1 MTASVM
7 IKSVRES
14 RPRGLRTALPLLAVV
29 SFTVVPSARGQTLA
43 ELQAQLDALQAQV
56 EALEARPAVNDSL
69 REKLERSPVI
79 TLDQRGF
86 RLASPERT
94 ETRVVTG
101 PDGEAFDQVV
111 TVEEGDAYKFRLGT
125 LLQPQGR
132 FFIETPDDTST
143 FLMRRARLIADGTVA
158 RNFDFNFQVDLLSSG
173 LWVTNTPP
181 ANTVTVQD
189 AWINGRISEALQLR
203 IGKMKSP
210 IGIERWQSAN
220 ARWFTDLITTTYL
233 APNRSIGAMLHGNV
247 YGGVAQYWA
256 SLINGEPDGGSSD
269 LSAGGQNT
277 KEFQGR
283 LALTPFAR
291 TDWEPLKELTV
302 GAGVTYAP
310 QLNGLG
316 RYGTANQQQFFT
328 YNSGTINA
336 TLADPGEQVRFVPN
350 LTYFWGPLGL
360 YAEAAWS
367 TVGLNGSTTTRTTNS
382 VARVTRV
389 RNSAGA
395 TVGTFNT
402 TSSTVTTNTSNY
414 DDTFTNFAWQV
425 AASYMLTGEKNSFR
439 AIRPNRPFSPSTGG
453 WGALQLAARAG
464 QLTVDSG
471 IFPLYSNPDIWSR
484 QSTTFGASLNWILN
498 ENLKLTLQY
507 DYTSF
512 LGGAPDGG
520 NAPDNNAIT
529 TQVQLSF

>member
-1 MTASVM
+1 V
-7 IKSVRES
+7 I
-14 RPRGLRTALPLLAVV
+14 LPLVAGLV
-29 SFTVVPSARGQTLA
+29 SAIITPSARSQSLA
-43 ELQAQLDALQAQV
+43 ELKAQLDTLQSKVA
-56 EALEARPAVNDSL
+56 ALEARPAINDTL
-69 REKLERSPVI
+69 RAKLENQPVI

-86 RLASPERT
+86 RMASPERT

-111 TVEEGDAYKFRLGT
+111 TLEEGEAYKFRLGT

-132 FFIETPDDTST
+132 FFVETPDDTST

-173 LWVTNTPP
+173 LWVTNTAP

-189 AWINGRISEALQLR
+189 AWINAKAWDWLQLR
-203 IGKMKSP
+203 VGKMKSP

-256 SLINGEPDGGSSD
+256 SLVNGEPDGGSSD
-269 LSAGGQNT
+269 FSAGGQNT

-291 TDWEPLKELTV
+291 TEWEPLKELTV

-336 TLADPGEQVRFVPN
+336 TLANPGEQVRFVPN
-350 LTYFWGPLGL
+350 LTYFWGPFGL

-367 TVGLNGSTTTRTTNS
+367 TVGVNGATTQKVSKSTS
-382 VARVTRV
+382 VKDK
-389 RNSAGA
+389 NGK
-395 TVGTFNT
+395 TVGTFST
-402 TSSTVTTNTSNY
+402 TSTVTNNSTTTEN
-414 DDTFTNFAWQV
+414 FTNFAWQV

-439 AIRPNRPFSPSTGG
+439 AIKPKRPFNPSTGA
-453 WGALQLAARAG
+453 WGALQVAVRAG
-464 QLTVDSG
+464 QLSVDDG
-471 IFPLYSNPDIWSR
+471 IFAAGYSDPSIWSR
-484 QSTTFGASLNWILN
+484 ESTTVGAALNWILN
-498 ENLKLTLQY
+498 ENVKLTLQY

>member
-1 MTASVM
+1 MTISVM
-7 IKSVRES
+7 IQSVRGS
-14 RPRGLRTALPLLAVV
+14 LPRGSRAVLPIVAGLVSVIVAPGARAQSLAD
-29 SFTVVPSARGQTLA
+29 LK
-43 ELQAQLDALQAQV
+43 AQLDALQEKVA
-56 EALEARPAVNDSL
+56 ALEARPAVNEAL
-69 REKLERSPVI
+69 RSKLENSPVI

-86 RLASPERT
+86 RMASPERT
-94 ETRVVTG
+94 ETRIVTG
-101 PDGEAFDQVV
+101 PDGQSYDQVV
-111 TVEEGDAYKFRLGT
+111 TLEEGDAYKFRLGT

-132 FFIETPDDTST
+132 FFIESPDDTST

-173 LWVTNTPP
+173 LWVTNTAPG
-181 ANTVTVQD
+181 NTVTVQD
-189 AWINGRISEALQLR
+189 AWINAKGWDWLQLR

-256 SLINGEPDGGSSD
+256 SLVNGEPDGGSSD
-269 LSAGGQNT
+269 LSTGGQNT

-283 LALTPFAR
+283 LAITPFAR

-328 YNSGTINA
+328 YNNGTINA
-336 TLADPGEQVRFVPN
+336 TLANPGEQVRFVPN
-350 LTYFWGPLGL
+350 LTYFWGPFGL

-367 TVGLNGSTTTRTTNS
+367 TVGVTGATTNS
-382 VARVTRV
+382 VTRSTTV
-389 RNSAGA
+389 RNRAGA
-395 TVGTFNT
+395 SVGSFT
-402 TSSTVTTNTSNY
+402 TRSTATNTNSTTEN
-414 DDTFTNFAWQV
+414 FTNFAWQV

-439 AIRPNRPFSPSTGG
+439 AIRPKRPFSPSTGG
-453 WGALQLAARAG
+453 WGALQVAARAG
-464 QLTVDSG
+464 QLNVDDG
-471 IFPLYSNPDIWSR
+471 IFAAGYSDPNIWSR
-484 QSTTFGASLNWILN
+484 QSTTFGAALNWILN
-498 ENLKLTLQY
+498 ENIKLTLQY

-512 LGGAPDGG
+512 LGGAPEGA

>member
-1 MTASVM
+1 MTISVM
-7 IKSVRES
+7 IKSVRGSLPRTS
-14 RPRGLRTALPLLAVV
+14 RMALPLVAGLV
-29 SFTVVPSARGQTLA
+29 SAIITPSARSQSLA
-43 ELQAQLDALQAQV
+43 ELKAQLDALQSKVA
-56 EALEARPAVNDSL
+56 ALEARPAINDTL
-69 REKLERSPVI
+69 RTKLENQPVI

-86 RLASPERT
+86 RMASPERT

-111 TVEEGDAYKFRLGT
+111 TLEEGEAYKFRLGT

-158 RNFDFNFQVDLLSSG
+158 RNFDFLFQVDLLSSG
-173 LWVTNTPP
+173 LWVTNTAP

-189 AWINGRISEALQLR
+189 AWINGKASDWLQLR

-256 SLINGEPDGGSSD
+256 ALVNGEPDGGSSD
-269 LSAGGQNT
+269 LSTGGQNT

-283 LALTPFAR
+283 LAITPFAR

-336 TLADPGEQVRFVPN
+336 TQANPGEQVRFVPN
-350 LTYFWGPLGL
+350 LTYFWGPFGL

-367 TVGLNGSTTTRTTNS
+367 TVGVNGATTQKVSKSTS
-382 VARVTRV
+382 VKDK
-389 RNSAGA
+389 NGK
-395 TVGTFNT
+395 TVGTFST
-402 TSSTVTTNTSNY
+402 TSTVTNNSTSTEN
-414 DDTFTNFAWQV
+414 FTNFAWQV

-439 AIRPNRPFSPSTGG
+439 AIKPKRPFNPSTGA
-453 WGALQLAARAG
+453 WGALQVAVRAG
-464 QLTVDSG
+464 QLSVDDG
-471 IFPLYSNPDIWSR
+471 IFVAGYSDPSIWSR
-484 QSTTFGASLNWILN
+484 ESTTVGAALNWILN
-498 ENLKLTLQY
+498 ENVKLTLQY

-512 LGGAPDGG
+512 LGGAADGG

>member
-1 MTASVM
+1 MTISVM
-7 IKSVRES
+7 INSVRGS
-14 RPRGLRTALPLLAVV
+14 LPGRPHVILPLVAGLV
-29 SFTVVPSARGQTLA
+29 SAIITPSARSQSLA
-43 ELQAQLDALQAQV
+43 ELKAQLDTLQSKVA
-56 EALEARPAVNDSL
+56 ALEARPAINDTL
-69 REKLERSPVI
+69 RAKLENQPVI

-86 RLASPERT
+86 RMASPERT

-111 TVEEGDAYKFRLGT
+111 TLEEGEAYKFRLGT

-132 FFIETPDDTST
+132 FFVETPDDTST

-173 LWVTNTPP
+173 LWVTNTAP

-189 AWINGRISEALQLR
+189 AWINAKAWDWLQLR
-203 IGKMKSP
+203 VGKMKSP

-256 SLINGEPDGGSSD
+256 SLVNGEPDGGSSD
-269 LSAGGQNT
+269 FSAGGQNT

-291 TDWEPLKELTV
+291 TEWEPLKELTV

-336 TLADPGEQVRFVPN
+336 TLANPGEQVRFVPN
-350 LTYFWGPLGL
+350 LTYFWGPFGL

-367 TVGLNGSTTTRTTNS
+367 TVGVNGATTQKVSKSTS
-382 VARVTRV
+382 VKDK
-389 RNSAGA
+389 NGK
-395 TVGTFNT
+395 TVGTFST
-402 TSSTVTTNTSNY
+402 TSTVTNNSTTTEN
-414 DDTFTNFAWQV
+414 FTNFAWQV

-439 AIRPNRPFSPSTGG
+439 AIKPKRPFNPSTGA
-453 WGALQLAARAG
+453 WGALQVAVRAG
-464 QLTVDSG
+464 QLSVDDG
-471 IFPLYSNPDIWSR
+471 IFAAGYSDPSIWSR
-484 QSTTFGASLNWILN
+484 ESTTVGAALNWILN
-498 ENLKLTLQY
+498 ENVKLTLQY

>member
-1 MTASVM
+1 MTISVM
-7 IKSVRES
+7 IKSVRGSLPRSS
-14 RPRGLRTALPLLAVV
+14 RMVLPLAAGLV
-29 SFTVVPSARGQTLA
+29 SVTMAPALQAQSLA
-43 ELQAQLDALQAQV
+43 ELKSQLDALQSKVA
-56 EALEARPAVNDSL
+56 ALEARPAINDTL
-69 REKLERSPVI
+69 RAKLENQPVI

-86 RLASPERT
+86 RMASPERT
-94 ETRVVTG
+94 ETRIVTG
-101 PDGEAFDQVV
+101 PDGQSYDQVV
-111 TVEEGDAYKFRLGT
+111 TLEEGDAYKFRLGT

-173 LWVTNTPP
+173 LWVTNTAP

-189 AWINGRISEALQLR
+189 AWINAKAWDWLQLR
-203 IGKMKSP
+203 VGKMKSP

-256 SLINGEPDGGSSD
+256 SLVNGEPDGGSSD
-269 LSAGGQNT
+269 FSAGGQNT

-336 TLADPGEQVRFVPN
+336 TLANPGEQVRFVPN
-350 LTYFWGPLGL
+350 LTYFWGPFGL

-367 TVGLNGSTTTRTTNS
+367 TVGLTGATTEKVSKSTSVKDKNGKTIGTFSTTSNVTN
-382 VARVTRV
+382 A
-389 RNSAGA
+389 NSYSE
-395 TVGTFNT
+395 N
-402 TSSTVTTNTSNY
+402 
-414 DDTFTNFAWQV
+414 FTNFAWQV

-439 AIRPNRPFSPSTGG
+439 AIKPNRPFNPSTGG
-453 WGALQLAARAG
+453 WGALQVAARAG
-464 QLTVDSG
+464 QLTVDDG
-471 IFPLYSNPDIWSR
+471 IFPVYANPGIWSR
-484 QSTTFGASLNWILN
+484 QSTTVGASLNWILN

-512 LGGAPDGG
+512 LGGAADGG

-529 TQVQLSF
+529 TQLQLSF